1 MEKIKAEANEKED
14 LRPSHNKTPNAQSSA
29 KGIFNKQRA
38 IQAASKH
45 SVKSTLS
52 EEPSRKN
59 IFKASRGE
67 PGFAELTGPK
77 GTKGLLN
84 DNLIQKGLF
93 NICTVI
99 ALYRST
105 MFHKQE
111 T

>member
-1 MEKIKAEANEKED
+1 MGDAFLEKIKAESNEKED
-14 LRPSHNKTPNAQSSA
+14 LRPNLNKTPTSKSGA

-38 IQAASKH
+38 IQNAAKH
-45 SVKSTLS
+45 SVKSTVS

-84 DNLIQKGLF
+84 DNLVQNLS
-93 NICTVI
+93 
-99 ALYRST
+99 A
-105 MFHKQE
+105 
-111 T
+111 